1 MSIKSKVFAA
11 AAALTLI
18 GGLGAVDTFTA
29 GTAGAATP
37 TCADKCL
44 NIFSLNF
51 GTYPDP
57 NFVLDVLRQGE
68 NVGQPIVLFRTA
80 STDPAEDFT
89 ISAQG
94 YVSTFYQA
102 GLVSSALELHYAG
115 DFAFELEYSP
125 YGVDS
130 GLCMGTAVTAFYGS
144 DVSLQPCGKT
154 AKTIWLLDLADAAG
168 ITKPPPPPASPASPT
183 IEALPD
189 EPYVPLINGSDT
201 NFSHPFVLTYPTYGY
216 PTDKPRP
223 ELITQTLKIDSHT
236 AKNNNQEWG
245 FDQGTLP

>member
-89 ISAQG
+89 VSVQG

-168 ITKPPPPPASPASPT
+168 AEQAIEAFGARPEDRKQGINVAVQVTAPGAGPRGRLVDSPAAART
-183 IEALPD
+183 AGGGVTAT
-189 EPYVPLINGSDT
+189 VPA
-201 NFSHPFVLTYPTYGY
+201 HV
-216 PTDKPRP
+216 
-223 ELITQTLKIDSHT
+223 
-236 AKNNNQEWG
+236 
-245 FDQGTLP
+245 